1 MSDTIDYCKDYLEM
15 IKEHVDSEAC
25 IDKKGNVVYIDQ
37 HVISVPP
44 EECKQIMN
52 QMAGVDEYA
61 D

>member
-1 MSDTIDYCKDYLEM
+1 MSSHCEDYLEV
-15 IKEHVDSEAC
+15 IKQHVDRDAL
-25 IDKKGNVVYIDQ
+25 IDSRGNVVYIDQ

-52 QMAGVDEYA
+52 QMCGVDEYA